1 MKKVYK
7 MFLTIIMISSSI
19 SIGAKAQSIDDQDI
33 NEIYKVIDT
42 YFDLKY
48 TYHTNNKFPDL
59 SSVF

>member
-1 MKKVYK
+1 
-7 MFLTIIMISSSI
+7 MISSSI
-19 SIGAKAQSIDDQDI
+19 SIGAKAQSIDDQDF

-48 TYHTNNKFPDL
+48 TSHTNNKFPDL